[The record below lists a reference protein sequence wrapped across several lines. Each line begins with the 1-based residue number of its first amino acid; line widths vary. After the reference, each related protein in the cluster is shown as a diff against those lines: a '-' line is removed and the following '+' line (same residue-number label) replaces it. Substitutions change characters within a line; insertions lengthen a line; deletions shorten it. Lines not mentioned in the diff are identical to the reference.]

1 MYEGDYGKGEPP
13 GQPSD
18 HSVFGDEGC
27 GSRTHLTA
35 AGGRRSAHVGK
46 LTHSTGS
53 KSRLPQWAW
62 KQNSAPSMG
71 TIYCIQQG
79 ILKHGSLTQGH
90 RDRRENDAVMLE
102 SSRDFSGL
110 SQRQVMGWSDAGGL
124 LRVITDF
131 MIGVNPTLRA
141 KNQAKLN
148 TNTASWAFSRPTDTP
163 CEGRRST
170 QKNPT
175 ERKKKAVP
183 FCSSSSLLFYLLQ
196 RSLPVS
202 ITPSFCSPPS
212 AGCGSLLSVS
222 PPRRGSQ
229 SFKGWSILAP
239 IQISVPS
246 STAQPGLSAGLC
258 LHGALHRTG
267 LSMLTLT

>member
-27 GSRTHLTA
+27 GSRTHLA

-131 MIGVNPTLRA
+131 MIGANPTLRA

-202 ITPSFCSPPS
+202 ITPSSCSPPA
-212 AGCGSLLSVS
+212 AGCGWLLSVS

-239 IQISVPS
+239 IHISVPS

-267 LSMLTLT
+267 LSTLTLT